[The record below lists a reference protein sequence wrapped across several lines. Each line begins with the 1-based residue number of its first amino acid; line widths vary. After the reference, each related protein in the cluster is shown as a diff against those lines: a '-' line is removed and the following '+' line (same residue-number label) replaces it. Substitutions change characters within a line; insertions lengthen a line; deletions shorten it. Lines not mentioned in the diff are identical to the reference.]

1 MALTQKEI
9 ALLTASANRYQRGCG
24 DGLILVVEPVH
35 KGGGKSFLGRFRKQ
49 INGTTKQIPVRIGVF
64 GSKAG
69 QFTLKQ
75 ARERWFEIREWAKR
89 EGADPRNYG
98 KTIPAETPKNLQN
111 AVDGFLAS
119 KASLLREFTLKNYR
133 LQLENQ
139 VYPSISP
146 ETLLVDLE
154 WDNGG
159 RQIVMNMKTCIEQR
173 GSFDQANRVQKVLAQ
188 CFEYAIVQG
197 WMNRNQNPATKQK
210 GEKNKHEPGHHPT
223 VSWDQVPNLL
233 EAISLNRCSVHV
245 QTVLAMKLMLMTF
258 LRAGALVRLEWEWID
273 PANKILII
281 PGTTPGLKR
290 TKKTQ
295 HLSHHVPITKE
306 MEVVLE
312 YAQKLNAGKKHIF
325 AALRG
330 TKYPHLT
337 PDAPNNF
344 LKNLGYKDVLRAH
357 GWRSVPLTVGQ
368 DVMKVGHDIIQRQMG
383 HLIGDKVRKAY
394 DNSLMLDE
402 RRLFLERW
410 CELLVVNGLKM

>member
-9 ALLTASANRYQRGCG
+9 ALLTASADRYQRGCG

-98 KTIPAETPKNLQN
+98 KTIPTETPKNLQN

-119 KASLLREFTLKNYR
+119 KASSLREFTLKNYR

-139 VYPSISP
+139 VYPSICP

-197 WMNRNQNPATKQK
+197 WMNRNQNPATK
-210 GEKNKHEPGHHPT
+210 
-223 VSWDQVPNLL
+223 
-233 EAISLNRCSVHV
+233 
-245 QTVLAMKLMLMTF
+245 
-258 LRAGALVRLEWEWID
+258 
-273 PANKILII
+273 
-281 PGTTPGLKR
+281 
-290 TKKTQ
+290 
-295 HLSHHVPITKE
+295 
-306 MEVVLE
+306 
-312 YAQKLNAGKKHIF
+312 
-325 AALRG
+325 
-330 TKYPHLT
+330 
-337 PDAPNNF
+337 
-344 LKNLGYKDVLRAH
+344 
-357 GWRSVPLTVGQ
+357 
-368 DVMKVGHDIIQRQMG
+368 
-383 HLIGDKVRKAY
+383 
-394 DNSLMLDE
+394 
-402 RRLFLERW
+402 
-410 CELLVVNGLKM
+410 